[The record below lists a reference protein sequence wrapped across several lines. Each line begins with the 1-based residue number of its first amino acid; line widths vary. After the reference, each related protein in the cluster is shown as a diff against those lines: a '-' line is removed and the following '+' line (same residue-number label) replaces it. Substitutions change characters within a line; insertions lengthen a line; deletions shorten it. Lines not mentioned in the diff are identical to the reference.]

1 MTTLRL
7 VSGLPPAAGEQRYT
21 AGVVRLADEPVQ
33 LRVADPGLLEDAVT
47 DMAGL
52 GDLRSLVVVVEGW
65 IPPEP
70 GWLGRLGHVPDLL
83 DATIKVRDEI
93 VTVSVRTARAVS
105 WSVALEAV
113 RTVVRPHRPLPLP
126 GAPVVTVCA
135 SVSAG
140 LAGARRP
147 SLAGP
152 RSRAVIRTHD
162 LVVTDGAVAPW
173 AESEYGVRISAR
185 ERLELSP
192 GARRRPA
199 VDLRRT
205 NPVGAPLGVKGVP
218 LLGLAHADGS
228 DLVVERP
235 GGEVVLRKPFA
246 SPWSAAEITQV
257 RQVHGVTIQAVAG
270 DPPEAWIRG
279 ILDLASVGVLLR
291 TRRLPPAAFDALD
304 PALRSDIE
312 GAAWPAGDLSGLD
325 WSVAA
330 SSQRRAVL
338 WGHAAERI
346 VDEASEGALAS
357 ETWPPSVSL
366 LLASRRPERVV
377 PMLNQLGRQRYP
389 RLEIVVGLHGEHMF
403 TPAGRRA
410 IDAAA
415 AALSCPVR
423 IEAFPTSTV
432 FGAVLG
438 RLSAIADGTFVS
450 KVDDDD
456 HYGPDHVADLLLAHR
471 YSGGTL
477 VGKANEFVHL
487 SNLEVTRRRLA
498 LSEDYAQMVGGGT
511 MFIARA
517 DLDELGGWRPVP
529 RGVDRGLLD
538 RVRRSGALVYRTHGI
553 GFLMERRGEGHT
565 WNDDN
570 TPFLKGDGPTW
581 PGLLRHPAFGTE
593 DPE

>member
-7 VSGLPPAAGEQRYT
+7 VSGLPPTAGEQEYT
-21 AGVVRLADEPVQ
+21 ASVVRLAAEPIQ

-47 DMAGL
+47 DLTGL
-52 GDLRSLVVVVEGW
+52 GTLRSLVVVIEGW
-65 IPPEP
+65 RPPEQ
-70 GWLGRLGHVPDLL
+70 GWLGRLGYVPDLL
-83 DATIKVRDEI
+83 DASIAVREGI
-93 VTVSVRTARAVS
+93 VTVSLRTARPVS

-126 GAPVVTVCA
+126 GAPVVTV
-135 SVSAG
+135 SAG
-140 LAGARRP
+140 ASAALAGARRP
-147 SLAGP
+147 SLAAPHG
-152 RSRAVIRTHD
+152 RAVIRTHD
-162 LVVTDGAVAPW
+162 VVVTDGPVAPW
-173 AESEYGVRISAR
+173 PESDYGVRISAR
-185 ERLELSP
+185 EGLEVSP

-205 NPVGAPLGVKGVP
+205 NPVGAPLGVEGLPV
-218 LLGLAHADGS
+218 LGLARIDGT

-235 GGEVVLRKPFA
+235 GGDTVLRKPFA
-246 SPWSAAEITQV
+246 SSWSAAQVTQV
-257 RQVHGVTIQAVAG
+257 RQVHGATIQVAG
-270 DPPEAWIRG
+270 GDAPEAWVRG
-279 ILDLASVGVLLR
+279 ILDLAALGVLLR
-291 TRRLPPAAFDALD
+291 APRLPPAAFDALD
-304 PALRSDIE
+304 PAVRSDIE
-312 GAAWPAGDLSGLD
+312 DATWPAGDLSGLE

-346 VDEASEGALAS
+346 VDEASAGALAS
-357 ETWPPSVSL
+357 ESWPPSVSL
-366 LLASRRPERVV
+366 LLASRRPDRVV
-377 PMLNQLGRQRYP
+377 PLLRQLGRQRYP

-403 TPAGRRA
+403 TPALRRD
-410 IDAAA
+410 IDTAA
-415 AALSCPVR
+415 AALPCRVR
-423 IEAFPTSTV
+423 TEAFPTSAV
-432 FGAVLG
+432 FGTVLG

-487 SNLEVTRRRLA
+487 ANLDVTRRRLA
-498 LSEDYAQMVGGGT
+498 LSEDYAAMVGGGT

-581 PGLLRHPAFGTE
+581 PGLLRHPAFGTA
-593 DPE
+593 